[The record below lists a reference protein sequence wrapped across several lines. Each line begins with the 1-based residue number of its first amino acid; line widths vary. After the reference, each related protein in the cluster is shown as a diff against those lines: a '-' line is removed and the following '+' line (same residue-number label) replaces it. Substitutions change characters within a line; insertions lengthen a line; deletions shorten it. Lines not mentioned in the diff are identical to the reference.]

1 MIPVL
6 TKLISW
12 FISNRKLLAVTI
24 IMILSAF
31 LFLQHKQLKDKEQEI
46 DKLYNNCLYY
56 ENKAAGIAEDNRT
69 LTLTLDDLKQSKDSV
84 VQELLAVQKK
94 LKIKDKELRQLQKQ
108 SQVIRYDTTV
118 IVKGCDFYQEIKPN
132 KLTSIII
139 NKKDSVLNTKLEI
152 RNDQTLFITAKKEY
166 KRKYKNWLSRLLH
179 FDFKKITNS
188 KYQIINSND
197 LINTSDTRIINIT
210 E

>member
-6 TKLISW
+6 TRLISW

-24 IMILSAF
+24 ILILSAF
-31 LFLQHKQLKDKEQEI
+31 LFLQHNQLKKKEQEI

-69 LTLTLDDLKQSKDSV
+69 LTLTVDDLKQSKDSV

-94 LKIKDKELRQLQKQ
+94 LKVKDKELRQLQRQ
-108 SQVIRYDTTV
+108 SQVIRHDTTV
-118 IVKGCDFYQEIKPN
+118 IVRGCDFYKEIKPN
-132 KLTSIII
+132 SLTSIII
-139 NKKDSVLNTKLEI
+139 NKQDSTLTTKLDI
-152 RNDQTLFITAKKEY
+152 RNDQTLLVTAKREY
-166 KRKYKNWLSRLLH
+166 KRKYKNWFSRLLH

-188 KYQIINSND
+188 KYQIHNSND
-197 LINTSDTRIINIT
+197 LIKTSDTRIINIT

>member
-31 LFLQHKQLKDKEQEI
+31 LFLQHKQLKNKEQEI

-84 VQELLAVQKK
+84 VQELLATQKK
-94 LKIKDKELRQLQKQ
+94 LKIKDKELRMLQKQ
-108 SQVIRYDTTV
+108 SQVIRHDTTV
-118 IVKGCDFYQEIKPN
+118 IVKGCDFCEVIKPN
-132 KLTSIII
+132 KLTSITI
-139 NKKDSVLNTKLEI
+139 NKKDSVLTTKLEI
-152 RNDQTLFITAKKEY
+152 QNEQTLFVTAKREY
-166 KRKYKNWLSRLLH
+166 KRKYKNWFSRLLH

-188 KYQIINSND
+188 KYQIHNSND
-197 LINTSDTRIINIT
+197 LIITSDTRVINIT
-210 E
+210 Q